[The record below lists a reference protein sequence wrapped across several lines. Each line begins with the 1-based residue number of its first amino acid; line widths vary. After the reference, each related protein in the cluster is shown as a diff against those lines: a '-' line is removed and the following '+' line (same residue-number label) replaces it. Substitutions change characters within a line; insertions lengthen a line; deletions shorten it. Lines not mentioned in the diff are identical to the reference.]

1 MEAKEVALK
10 DDRSDEE
17 LDLSEVDSLFDG
29 LSSSE
34 N

>member
-1 MEAKEVALK
+1 MEAKEVVLK
-10 DDRSDEE
+10 DDRDEE